1 MSLIIYD
8 PSVIEFKQFSTELC
22 IKIKFKKKTYGG
34 AKQFPTLSKMWI
46 IMGHYNH
53 SKSVD
58 ATVMVLNNYPIIGE
72 HVGVNNFVPQ

>member
-34 AKQFPTLSKMWI
+34 AKQFPTLSKM
-46 IMGHYNH
+46 
-53 SKSVD
+53 
-58 ATVMVLNNYPIIGE
+58 
-72 HVGVNNFVPQ
+72 